1 MATYALKI
9 LISNV
14 YILFVTLCFVL
25 RIQSTFLNIEELQKS
40 KYGVE
45 ISALPVLLNNQVIKI
60 MSSKSS
66 ERLFI
71 LLDN

>member
-60 MSSKSS
+60 MSSK
-66 ERLFI
+66 
-71 LLDN
+71 